1 MANKYTLSLTLTK
14 YEVSY
19 GHTRPVYTRMTYL
32 LPLQSLD
39 TKLTMQDTK
48 TSSLSLLSSKVN
60 HLSGNAEENYEKY
73 LQQIYRDA

>member
-19 GHTRPVYTRMTYL
+19 CHTRPVYTRMTYL

>member
-48 TSSLSLLSSKVN
+48 TSSLSLLSSKIN
-60 HLSGNAEENYEKY
+60 HLSRNAEEN
-73 LQQIYRDA
+73 L